1 MDSRRERPQKDLHH
15 TKERAMDHPDL
26 WAEIDTALPA
36 TTATAGGRWQAVI
49 QHAGW
54 GGRYADDVLRE
65 TRRALYL
72 ALTGDRPIAVPQ
84 PVGFCLD
91 IVGRIAS
98 GAQPVIDRA
107 APQILRPAPI
117 AADALEATRLA
128 DITLAQAYDAT
139 RDRYGAIFG
148 ADPDPDVWH
157 KADPAEVH
165 LWAAHK
171 LNQPARMSSGR
182 RTGIGMTIFL
192 WGGGAY
198 LWYVDGRGPDAGVS
212 TEALVFMAAM
222 GAASLLFAIFMGKPE
237 GGEADAAS
245 VLAFAEPERLEFDR
259 FIEAGGFARVE
270 ADRS

>member
-1 MDSRRERPQKDLHH
+1 
-15 TKERAMDHPDL
+15 MDHPDI
-26 WAEIDTALPA
+26 WAEIDTTLPA
-36 TTATAGGRWQAVI
+36 STAAAGARWQALI

-72 ALTGDRPIAVPQ
+72 ALTGDTPISVPQ
-84 PVGFCLD
+84 PVGFCID
-91 IVGRIAS
+91 VMGKITAET
-98 GAQPVIDRA
+98 QPVLDRA

-117 AADALEATRLA
+117 ATDALEATRLA
-128 DITLAQAYDAT
+128 DITLAQAYGAT
-139 RDRYGAIFG
+139 RTRYAATFG
-148 ADPDPDVWH
+148 ADPDPEVWH
-157 KADPAEVH
+157 RADPAEVH

-182 RTGIGMTIFL
+182 RTGIGMTVFL

-259 FIEAGGFARVE
+259 FIETGGFARIE